1 MFSKEEAALVRKEF
15 WLSFAK
21 SFPKKWLLYN
31 TKIKGFA
38 FKFHADRNAALV
50 LLDIEPKSDAK
61 RTLLYEQL
69 QALQPILTENYLPEI
84 VFSENYRVASGKE
97 VSRIY
102 TALPSPFNIYNK
114 NTWPKAFEFF
124 NEKMSLFERFF
135 FEYEGFIKEADL

>member
-31 TKIKGFA
+31 TKIKGFS

-61 RTLLYEQL
+61 RALLYEQV
-69 QALQPILTENYLPEI
+69 QALQTILIENYLPEI
-84 VFSENYRVASGKE
+84 VFSKNYKVASGKE

-102 TALPSPFNIYNK
+102 TAFPSSFNIYNK

-124 NEKMSLFERFF
+124 DEKMSLFEHFF
-135 FEYEGFIKEADL
+135 FEYENFIKEANL